1 MWKSE
6 VLPEL
11 QGPIGRRWSAFLI
24 VLSQTPAKAV
34 RPWIRGLVHCV
45 VCPFTPQL
53 SLVLIEE
60 WHAELV
66 LVHSGHGW
74 DSNPWSIA
82 SPALYHMATS
92 APVGIRED
100 NFWIVF
106 WTIGLL
112 YCGLQRSVLSEMDVR
127 RITFLVL
134 YKREFPKYFTYRASG
149 QVSLSVY
156 QLTASRHSSHVSS
169 K

>member
-1 MWKSE
+1 MRKSE
-6 VLPEL
+6 VLPEP

-34 RPWIRGLVHCV
+34 RPWIRGLVHRV

-53 SLVLIEE
+53 LLVLIEE

-66 LVHSGHGW
+66 LLHSGHGW

-82 SPALYHMATS
+82 SPALYHMATI

-100 NFWIVF
+100 NFWVF
-106 WTIGLL
+106 DQLVYCTVVCSAAFCRRWMSVALL
-112 YCGLQRSVLSEMDVR
+112 SLCSTNVNFPNTSHTEPVVR
-127 RITFLVL
+127 
-134 YKREFPKYFTYRASG
+134 
-149 QVSLSVY
+149 SVY
-156 QLTASRHSSHVSS
+156 QFINWLLVGILHMFPVS